1 MRLQTRRLL
10 AACLLAGA
18 LPFGLAR
25 GEETLVWTSNTNG
38 DLISLTYG
46 SLDTTEPPVLLL
58 SCFNEMKIGVLEIFG
73 TIEGTRPGQK
83 LSIDLAAGD
92 AKASI
97 EGSVELDDKT
107 AMMFAEASDIEIAPL
122 LGVLKAPGPLTVKT
136 GLTTRTLPE
145 VGRADAAAKFST
157 DCQVG

>member
-1 MRLQTRRLL
+1 MMRLQTRRLL

-18 LPFGLAR
+18 LLPVSLAR

-46 SLDTTEPPVLLL
+46 SLDTAKPPVLLL

-92 AKASI
+92 AKTSL

-107 AMMFAEASDIEIAPL
+107 GTMFAEASDIEIAPL
-122 LGVLKAPGPLTVKT
+122 LGVLKA
-136 GLTTRTLPE
+136 
-145 VGRADAAAKFST
+145 
-157 DCQVG
+157 